1 MSKHTPGP
9 WARYGSI
16 IRSIACNDR
25 KLADVRVI
33 DDEGQANAR
42 LMASSPDLLDALEG
56 LVRINEEHNEAMIKI
71 IGKPSL
77 WNDDYLNASRAAIA
91 KAKGEE
97 S

>member
-25 KLADVRVI
+25 KIADVRVI

-42 LMASSPDLLDALEG
+42 LMAAAPDLLEALEAALTILTDSVG
-56 LVRINEEHNEAMIKI
+56 DFDYDKAM
-71 IGKPSL
+71 
-77 WNDDYLNASRAAIA
+77 AAIA
-91 KAKGEE
+91 KAKGEQL
-97 S
+97 